1 VLDDYA
7 KDWFD
12 LDVSSPYMLRV
23 VPILP
28 DKIDLIPAVAHVD
41 GTARVQTLSKQENPG
56 YYNLIDTFREITDIP
71 LVLNT
76 SFNIAGKPI
85 VEKPQDAL
93 ECFEQTEIDILAMGP
108 YVISKLPLDHYLAK
122 ESSA

>member
-1 VLDDYA
+1 
-7 KDWFD
+7 
-12 LDVSSPYMLRV
+12 LRV

-41 GTARVQTLSKQENPG
+41 GTARVQNISQKENPG
-56 YYNLIDTFREITDIP
+56 YYRLIDTFREITSIP

-85 VEKPQDAL
+85 VEKPKDAL
-93 ECFEQTEIDILAMGP
+93 DCFEQTEIDILALGP
-108 YVISKLPLDHYLAK
+108 YVISKLPLDRYLTE